1 METPTFTK
9 TPSPLE
15 GGDGVSQGAS
25 RATEIGG
32 RAAAAFDEK
41 RDAIARAL
49 DAAASSLQASVDS
62 LPGGPKVARAAQS
75 TAATMEKA
83 ADYVRDQDLKNMLS
97 DIAGVAK
104 RHPGATLLA
113 ATALGFLV
121 VRAVVGRNRARPY
134 IPME

>member
-15 GGDGVSQGAS
+15 NGDGVSQGAS
-25 RATEIGG
+25 RATEIGE

-41 RDAIARAL
+41 REAIARAL
-49 DAAASSLQASVDS
+49 DAAATSLQASVDR
-62 LPGGPKVARAAQS
+62 LPGGPKVARAAES
-75 TAATMEKA
+75 TAATMERA
-83 ADYVRDQDLKNMLS
+83 ADYVRDQDLKDMLS

-104 RHPGATLLA
+104 RHPGATLLTA
-113 ATALGFLV
+113 AALGFLV
-121 VRAVVGRNRARPY
+121 VRAVGRNRARPY

>member
-1 METPTFTK
+1 
-9 TPSPLE
+9 
-15 GGDGVSQGAS
+15 
-25 RATEIGG
+25 
-32 RAAAAFDEK
+32 
-41 RDAIARAL
+41 
-49 DAAASSLQASVDS
+49 
-62 LPGGPKVARAAQS
+62 
-75 TAATMEKA
+75 MEKA